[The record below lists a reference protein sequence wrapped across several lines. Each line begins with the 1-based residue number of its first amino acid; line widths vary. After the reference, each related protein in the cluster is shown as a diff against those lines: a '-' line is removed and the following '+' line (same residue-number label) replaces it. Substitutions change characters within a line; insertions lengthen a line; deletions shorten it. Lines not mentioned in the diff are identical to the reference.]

1 MSPPRIFC
9 TTDQLDAAVGEHL
22 GWSQWLAIDQRRID
36 AFADATGDRQWIHV
50 DPARAAAGPYGG
62 TVAHGYLT
70 LSLLPVLLG
79 DVVDYAGWQARVNY
93 GTDKVRFPAPV
104 PVGGRVRAGVELVA
118 ARRTGTGVQVTSRV
132 TLEIEYEGLVLPR
145 PGLVAETLTLLRP

>member
-1 MSPPRIFC
+1 MFS

-50 DPARAAAGPYGG
+50 DPERAADGPFGA

-70 LSLLPVLLG
+70 LALLPVLMAE
-79 DVVDYAGWQARVNY
+79 VVTYPGWSMRINY
-93 GTDKVRFPAPV
+93 GTDKVRFPATV
-104 PVGGRVRAGVELVA
+104 PVNARVRAGVQLLR
-118 ARRTGTGVQVTSRV
+118 ARAVPVGVQVANRV
-132 TLEIEYEGLVLPR
+132 TVEVEHAGR
-145 PGLVAETLTLLRP
+145 PLDKPALVAEALTLLRP